1 VIQCVV
7 FFLVDGD
14 MGGLVLGLFGGFN
27 RGVLGFVAGAGP
39 FVSWLL
45 GRASGWS
52 GGSGVGA
59 GFPCGIFWGVV
70 GVYLLVSDCSW
81 RCLGSFYWILRAWGC
96 AEVVSPSVLRWGV

>member
-1 VIQCVV
+1 MIQCVV

-59 GFPCGIFWGVV
+59 GFPCGIFWRDGWLSVEGWV
-70 GVYLLVSDCSW
+70 AKMEGWVAKW
-81 RCLGSFYWILRAWGC
+81 RDGWLSGGM
-96 AEVVSPSVLRWGV
+96 GG